1 MNTTTIVICALVVLT
16 VIFFLVQNRSSV
28 TTPTITRIPTITMIP
43 TTTRMPTTTPTP
55 TRRPMSNNQLIVA
68 CTIENMIYSKKN
80 LDSPWEGPY
89 GGGMRKVIQLDD
101 GTVVGVEFKQFWTRP
116 KLTDINWT
124 GLNSIYDVFYATQ
137 LNNGAILGIGGM
149 DLQVYIREKLKEGC
163 VCPLPNFC
171 CCNAIIQL
179 NDGRFLGVGT
189 DNQLY
194 IKNNI
199 ADPWGGTGWNP
210 QEILDIAQQR
220 DGTLLGVGKD
230 NLLYKRNNLTE
241 QTWIKV
247 PNENSL
253 KIRSVSVF
261 NY

>member
-1 MNTTTIVICALVVLT
+1 MIIFI
-16 VIFFLVQNRSSV
+16 IFFIAMGVIAYLAFSSKNNI
-28 TTPTITRIPTITMIP
+28 TTMTPIIP
-43 TTTRMPTTTPTP
+43 RMLTPTTTPTP
-55 TRRPMSNNQLIVA
+55 TRRPMSNNPLIVA

-89 GGGMRKVIQLDD
+89 GGGVRKVIQLDD

-149 DLQVYIREKLKEGC
+149 DLQVYIRNKLTEGC

-171 CCNAIIQL
+171 CVNVIIQL
-179 NDGRFLGVGT
+179 NDGRFLGIGT

-199 ADPWGGTGWNP
+199 ADPWSGTGWNSL
-210 QEILDIAQQR
+210 EILDVAQQR
-220 DGTLLGVGKD
+220 DGSLLGVGKD

-253 KIRSVSVF
+253 KIRSISVF